1 MVQKRFS
8 VVYFMVLFVAALSG
22 CSNNEPPPAD
32 AKHIADTYYA
42 EFMAK
47 DIDSAITHFSPK
59 RSPDV
64 WRSHL
69 ANINE
74 QLGEVVSVKFN
85 SEEINTVLRGRFF
98 IFEYNVEYSSGKH
111 ALEIMTLFH
120 KVNEE
125 GIFIVSHNISADGY
139 TSLL

>member
-1 MVQKRFS
+1 MVQNRFS
-8 VVYFMVLFVAALSG
+8 VAYFMVLLAALLSG

-32 AKHIADTYYA
+32 ARHIADTFYA
-42 EFMAK
+42 EFIAQ
-47 DIDSAITHFSPK
+47 DIDAAITHFSPK

-74 QLGEVVSVKFN
+74 QLGQVVSVKFN
-85 SEEINTVLRGRFF
+85 AEEINTVLRGRFF
-98 IFEYNVEYSSGKH
+98 IFEFNVEYSSGTQ
-111 ALEIMTLFH
+111 ALETMTLFH
-120 KVNEE
+120 KVDEE

-139 TSLL
+139 NSLL